1 MKFMFPVKSV
11 KLSREYKK
19 KENTLNPVVNL
30 NLWNYSI
37 EVSDGKVKAHTTSP
51 RTTAPKKTLFSQR
64 KFTATL
70 LLLYF
75 PM

>member
-1 MKFMFPVKSV
+1 MFPMKSV

-30 NLWNYSI
+30 SLWNHSI
-37 EVSDGKVKAHTTSP
+37 EVIDDKVKAHATSP
-51 RTTAPKKTLFSQR
+51 RTKIPKKTLFSQR

>member
-1 MKFMFPVKSV
+1 MFPMKSV
-11 KLSREYKK
+11 KLSRVYKK
-19 KENTLNPVVNL
+19 KENTFNPVVNL
-30 NLWNYSI
+30 RLWNYSI
-37 EVSDGKVKAHTTSP
+37 EVINDKVKAHTTSP
-51 RTTAPKKTLFSQR
+51 RTTLPKKTLFSQR